1 MNKKLHVLHEVQIMV
16 RIRGLGCALVTRVT
30 GRGRHDEHH
39 ADDVRRRY
47 RPTASTRRQQVHV
60 VVAEDVPQVTED
72 VPHMTEDVAPI
83 TADVPAAS
91 VEGLAYAIADDVA
104 EAAEGFPGGPRAP
117 SVLTSFG
124 DHVAHGIWTGE
135 EHPDLKL
142 ASHGRKVE
150 KIGRP
155 SPEIEGLVA
164 ATGLSPLIDC
174 SIVTGNPGLI
184 SALVERWHGETSSF
198 HLPMGELTITLDDV
212 SSLLHLSITDTLHS
226 FEPLVVEETVVLL
239 MELLEVS
246 SQEARA
252 ETA

>member
-1 MNKKLHVLHEVQIMV
+1 M
-16 RIRGLGCALVTRVT
+16 
-30 GRGRHDEHH
+30 
-39 ADDVRRRY
+39 
-47 RPTASTRRQQVHV
+47 
-60 VVAEDVPQVTED
+60 TED

-91 VEGLAYAIADDVA
+91 VEGLADAIADDVA
-104 EAAEGFPGGPRAP
+104 EGFPGGPHDP

-124 DHVAHGIWTGE
+124 DHVAHRIWMGE
-135 EHPDLKL
+135 EHPDLRL

-164 ATGLSPLIDC
+164 AIGLSPLIGC

-184 SALVERWHGETSSF
+184 SALVKRWHGETSSF

-212 SSLLHLSITDTLHS
+212 SLLLHLPITDTLHN
-226 FEPLVVEETVVLL
+226 FEPLVVEEAVVLL
-239 MELLEVS
+239 MELLEVL
-246 SQEARA
+246 SQEVRA

>member
-1 MNKKLHVLHEVQIMV
+1 MV
-16 RIRGLGCALVTRVT
+16 RTRGLGRALVTRVT

-39 ADDVRRRY
+39 ADD
-47 RPTASTRRQQVHV
+47 
-60 VVAEDVPQVTED
+60 VTED

-91 VEGLAYAIADDVA
+91 VEGLADAIADDVA
-104 EAAEGFPGGPRAP
+104 EGFPGGPHDP

-124 DHVAHGIWTGE
+124 DHVAHRIWMGE
-135 EHPDLKL
+135 EHPDLRL

-164 ATGLSPLIDC
+164 AIGLSPLIGC

-184 SALVERWHGETSSF
+184 SALVKRWHGETSSF

-212 SSLLHLSITDTLHS
+212 SLLLHLPITDTLHN
-226 FEPLVVEETVVLL
+226 FEPLVVEEAVVLL
-239 MELLEVS
+239 MELLEVL
-246 SQEARA
+246 SQEVRA